1 MQQDNLISLDD
12 LFKEVKRTARVMKAA
27 KLDAPPPDPRAIYTN
42 PDNWTRTRGVAL
54 IHSDTETL
62 LGNFSEYVHRSIL
75 NCRRLVREETPLA
88 ISATERVSGDWWIGK
103 SLEAPAAR
111 EEWHSRHE
119 LVLHI
124 QLARL
129 GVHSPDCS
137 IITYVS
143 YGAIARV
150 ELVSDTTFAQMQGA
164 EQLLFLPAG
173 TNILPEL
180 PSDLKIAIRK
190 ELEL

>member
-1 MQQDNLISLDD
+1 MNQDLISLDD
-12 LFKEVKRTARVMKAA
+12 LFKEVKHTARVMKAA
-27 KLDAPPPDPRAIYTN
+27 KLDAPPTDPRALYTN
-42 PDNWTRTRGVAL
+42 PGNWTRTRGIAL
-54 IHSDTETL
+54 IHADTETL
-62 LGNFSEYVHRSIL
+62 LGNFSEFIHKSL
-75 NCRRLVREETPLA
+75 ANCRRLVREEVPMLIA
-88 ISATERVSGDWWIGK
+88 ATERVSGDWWIGK
-103 SLEAPAAR
+103 LSEVPMAR
-111 EEWHSRHE
+111 EEWHSHHK

-124 QLARL
+124 QLSRL
-129 GVHSPDCS
+129 GVHAPDCS

-143 YGAIARV
+143 FGAIARV

-180 PSDLKIAIRK
+180 LTDIKVAIRK